1 MTAYIARRLLLAIPT
16 LMVIMLLVF
25 SILRLLP
32 GDIIKLMI
40 AEQNYAVDE
49 AALRKE
55 LGLADPPPQQF
66 VKWIWGVVRGDFGK
80 SLWTKQP
87 IGEELKRRFPV
98 SAEFGLY
105 SVLIGV
111 MIAIPVGII
120 SAIRQDT
127 WLDYLFRS
135 LSIGLISVPGFWLA
149 TLLLVFPVIWWG
161 WTPPLTYVGWTEN
174 PLEHL
179 YYFFWPALLLGAGL
193 SGTTMRLTRN
203 QMLEVLRQDYIRTA
217 AAKGLSEMRV
227 ITRHALRNA
236 LIPVITVIGLQI
248 AAVVSGTVIF
258 ESIFS
263 IPGVGRFY
271 FQAILFRDYPSV
283 QATALFIA
291 ITVLLVNIVID
302 LIYAVIDP
310 RIRFA

>member
-1 MTAYIARRLLLAIPT
+1 VTAYVARRLLLAIPT

-55 LGLADPPPQQF
+55 LGLADPAPVQF
-66 VKWIWGVVRGDFGK
+66 VKWFSGVVRGDFGK

-111 MIAIPVGII
+111 LIAIPVGIL
-120 SAIRQDT
+120 SAIRQDS
-127 WLDYLFRS
+127 WLDYVFRS
-135 LSIGLISVPGFWLA
+135 LSIGLISIPGFWLA

-174 PLEHL
+174 PVRHV

-236 LIPVITVIGLQI
+236 LIPVVTVIGLQI

-291 ITVLLVNIVID
+291 ITVLLVNIVVD
-302 LIYAVIDP
+302 LVYAVIDP